1 MLAVEA
7 ATCAVAAHRQPGRV
21 VMDDEIIRAANAKKG
36 SPFLDTAQA
45 AHYVGLSRR
54 TLEKMRV
61 AGGGPRF
68 RKHGRY
74 VRYHIDDL
82 DDRSEE
88 HTSELQSLMRIS
100 YAVFCLKKKKNN
112 ETSNNKT
119 KTVYDYTVKT
129 LMTSLTTMHYS
140 ETDT

>member
-1 MLAVEA
+1 
-7 ATCAVAAHRQPGRV
+7 
-21 VMDDEIIRAANAKKG
+21 MDDEIIRAANAKKG

-61 AGGGPRF
+61 AGGGPKF

-82 DDRSEE
+82 DGWSAARARRS
-88 HTSELQSLMRIS
+88 TSD
-100 YAVFCLKKKKNN
+100 A
-112 ETSNNKT
+112 
-119 KTVYDYTVKT
+119 
-129 LMTSLTTMHYS
+129 
-140 ETDT
+140 